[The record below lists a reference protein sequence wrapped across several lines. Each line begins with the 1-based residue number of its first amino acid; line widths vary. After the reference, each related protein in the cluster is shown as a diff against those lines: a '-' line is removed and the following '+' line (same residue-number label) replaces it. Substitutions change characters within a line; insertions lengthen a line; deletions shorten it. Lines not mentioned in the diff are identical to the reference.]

1 MISDALS
8 GSSLLPSTISPFDLR
23 NVYNSIVNG
32 AVTSLGYDVALLG
45 VRDDSKNELR
55 LRAVKVAA
63 ELTELSES
71 VACVAWRDV
80 RLPLG
85 ETQTPLAQ
93 AVRSGRNLVMHS
105 SGELWAGEPDGEAAH
120 GLVQA
125 LAGLNLTVMPLL
137 AAGQLL
143 GALIV
148 GTARGEPSDLETS
161 LLHAFANQSAMAVEN
176 ARLYD
181 QLNERLAEVSTL
193 YLLANQVSS
202 SLDVNVVLGS
212 VMDIL
217 KEVLNCR
224 GGCIFLLD
232 DKREWLEIRASSGIK
247 PYWQREARMRI
258 GEGISGQV
266 AQTAQPVY
274 IPDTHLQQDF
284 LIFDPAVRSL
294 LVVPLIFKGE
304 VIGTLNVDDDEPD
317 AFSED
322 VTRLLSIAAA
332 QAAAAIQ
339 TAKLYTDLKERAE
352 KLAQA
357 HKELQESD
365 RLRSEFVQN
374 MSHELRTPLTF
385 VRGYVELLLEGRLGP
400 LTEKQKQGLG
410 IVAQRTKTIIELVN
424 DILSLQRIERGELH
438 FASLSMEELA
448 HSAIEGAEA
457 TARQAG
463 LLLVADFEPG
473 LPLVWGDHDRLE
485 QVFNNLI
492 GNAIKFSPEVGG
504 QITVRLRQVTGFVR
518 VDVIDQGIGI
528 AGNHLARIFER
539 FYQVDGS
546 SKRRYSGTGLGL
558 AIVKEIV
565 DAHGGT
571 VMVESQLDV
580 GSTFSFTVP
589 LAQEQTLGS

>member
-8 GSSLLPSTISPFDLR
+8 RPSVLPSTISPFDLR
-23 NVYNSIVNG
+23 NVFDSIVNG
-32 AVTSLGYDVALLG
+32 TVSLLGYDLALLTI
-45 VRDDSKNELR
+45 VDEPKEQLEVCAAAVASR
-55 LRAVKVAA
+55 LA
-63 ELTELSES
+63 EAQDPLAQVS
-71 VACVAWRDV
+71 WREV
-80 RLPLG
+80 RLPL
-85 ETQTPLAQ
+85 AQ
-93 AVRSGRNLVMHS
+93 AQSLLLQVAQRGKDLVARSFS
-105 SGELWAGEPDGEAAH
+105 DLWAGGSDGQGMP
-120 GLVQA
+120 GLNES
-125 LAGLNLTVMPLL
+125 LAGLNVVAAPLL
-137 AAGQLL
+137 GGGQLV
-143 GALIV
+143 GALIA
-148 GTARGEPSDLETS
+148 GTERDELSSLNAS
-161 LLHAFANQSAMAVEN
+161 LLDALANQCAMAIEN

-181 QLNERLAEVSTL
+181 QVNQRLAEVSTL

-202 SLDVNVVLGS
+202 SLDLNVVLDS

-232 DKREWLEIRASSGIK
+232 DRREWLEMRASSGIK
-247 PYWQREARMRI
+247 PYWQREARMRL
-258 GEGISGQV
+258 GEGIGGQV
-266 AQTAQPVY
+266 ALTAQPVY
-274 IPDTHLQQDF
+274 IPDTRLQADF
-284 LIFDPAVRSL
+284 IVFDPVVRSL

-304 VIGTLNVDDDEPD
+304 VIGTLNVDDDEPN

-322 VTRLLSIAAA
+322 VSRLLSIAAA

-339 TAKLYTDLKERAE
+339 TARLYTDLKERAE

-365 RLRSEFVQN
+365 RLRAEFVQN

-400 LTEKQKQGLG
+400 LTEQQKQGLG

-424 DILSLQRIERGELH
+424 DILALQRVERGELQ
-438 FASLSMEELA
+438 FAPLSMEELA
-448 HSAIEGAEA
+448 RSAIEGAEA
-457 TARQAG
+457 SARQGG
-463 LLLVADFEPG
+463 LKLVPDFQPE
-473 LPLVWGDHDRLE
+473 LPPVMGDRARLD

-492 GNAIKFSPEVGG
+492 GNALKFSPETGG
-504 QITVRLRQVTGFVR
+504 TITVRLRRVDGFVR
-518 VDVIDQGIGI
+518 VDVVDQGIGI

-546 SKRRYSGTGLGL
+546 SKRRYGGTGLGL

-571 VMVESQLDV
+571 VTVESEPNV

-589 LAQEQTLGS
+589 VVPEQTE

>member
-8 GSSLLPSTISPFDLR
+8 RPSVLPSTISPFDLR
-23 NVYNSIVNG
+23 NVFDSIVNG
-32 AVTSLGYDVALLG
+32 AVTLLGYDLALLT
-45 VRDDSKNELR
+45 VVDKPKNELGVCAA
-55 LRAVKVAA
+55 AVAPGQD
-63 ELTELSES
+63 ELSES
-71 VACVAWRDV
+71 LARVSWREV
-80 RLPLG
+80 RMPLDQ
-85 ETQTPLAQ
+85 TQSLLLQAAQ
-93 AVRSGRNLVMHS
+93 SGKNLVAHS
-105 SGELWAGEPDGEAAH
+105 FSDLWAGGPDGELAS
-120 GLVQA
+120 GLGQS
-125 LAGLNLTVMPLL
+125 LAGLNLVVVPLL
-137 AAGQLL
+137 AGGQLV
-143 GALIV
+143 GGLIA
-148 GTARGEPSDLETS
+148 GTERDELSDIETS
-161 LLHAFANQSAMAVEN
+161 LLGAFANQCAMAIEN

-181 QLNERLAEVSTL
+181 QMNQRLAEVSTL

-202 SLDVNVVLGS
+202 SLDLNVVLDS

-232 DKREWLEIRASSGIK
+232 EKREWLEIRASSGIK
-247 PYWQREARMRI
+247 PYWQREARMRL

-266 AQTAQPVY
+266 AETAQPVY
-274 IPDTHLQQDF
+274 IPDTRLHPDF
-284 LIFDPAVRSL
+284 LVFDPAVRSL

-304 VIGTLNVDDDEPD
+304 VIGTLNVDDDEPN

-322 VTRLLSIAAA
+322 VSRLLSIAAA

-339 TAKLYTDLKERAE
+339 TARLYTDLRERAE
-352 KLAQA
+352 TLAQA
-357 HKELQESD
+357 HLELQESD
-365 RLRSEFVQN
+365 RLRAEFVQN

-400 LTEKQKQGLG
+400 LTEQQKQGLG

-424 DILSLQRIERGELH
+424 DILALQQVERGELH
-438 FASLSMEELA
+438 FAPLSMEEIA
-448 HSAIEGAEA
+448 RSAIEGAGA
-457 TARQAG
+457 AARQGG
-463 LLLVADFEPG
+463 LSLVADFQPG
-473 LPLVWGDHDRLE
+473 LPSVLGDRARLD

-492 GNAIKFSPEVGG
+492 GNALKFSPETGG
-504 QITVRLRQVTGFVR
+504 TITVRLRKADGFVR

-528 AGNHLARIFER
+528 AGDHLTRIFER

-546 SKRRYSGTGLGL
+546 SKRRFGGTGLGL

-571 VMVESQLDV
+571 VMVESEPNV

-589 LAQEQTLGS
+589 FAPGQTE

>member
-8 GSSLLPSTISPFDLR
+8 RPSVLPSTISPFDLR
-23 NVYNSIVNG
+23 NVFDSIVDGTVNL
-32 AVTSLGYDVALLG
+32 LGYDLALLTI
-45 VRDDSKNELR
+45 VDELKEQLEVCAAAVAPR
-55 LRAVKVAA
+55 LA
-63 ELTELSES
+63 ESGES
-71 VACVAWRDV
+71 LARVSWREV
-80 RLPLG
+80 WL
-85 ETQTPLAQ
+85 PLAQ
-93 AVRSGRNLVMHS
+93 AQSLLLQAAGSGMSPVAHS
-105 SGELWAGEPDGEAAH
+105 FSDLWAGGPDGEIVP
-120 GLVQA
+120 GLA
-125 LAGLNLTVMPLL
+125 DSLAGLNLVAAPLL
-137 AAGQLL
+137 SGGQL
-143 GALIV
+143 V
-148 GTARGEPSDLETS
+148 GVLMAGTEREELSDLDVS
-161 LLHAFANQSAMAVEN
+161 LLGAFANQCAMAIEN

-181 QLNERLAEVSTL
+181 QVNQRLAEVSTL

-202 SLDVNVVLGS
+202 SLDLNVVLDS

-232 DKREWLEIRASSGIK
+232 DRREWLEMRASSGIK
-247 PYWQREARMRI
+247 PYWQREARMRL
-258 GEGISGQV
+258 GEGIGGQV
-266 AQTAQPVY
+266 AQTAKPVY
-274 IPDTHLQQDF
+274 IPDTHLHPDF
-284 LIFDPAVRSL
+284 IVFDPVVRSL

-304 VIGTLNVDDDEPD
+304 VIGTLNVDDDEPN

-322 VTRLLSIAAA
+322 VSRLLSIAAA

-339 TAKLYTDLKERAE
+339 TARLYTDLKERAE

-400 LTEKQKQGLG
+400 LTEQQKQGLG

-424 DILSLQRIERGELH
+424 DILALQRVERGELQ
-438 FASLSMEELA
+438 FAPVSMEELA
-448 HSAIEGAEA
+448 RSAMEGAEA
-457 TARQAG
+457 AARQGG
-463 LLLVADFEPG
+463 LTLVPDFQPG
-473 LPLVWGDHDRLE
+473 LPPVMGDRARLD

-492 GNAIKFSPEVGG
+492 GNALKFSPETGG
-504 QITVRLRQVTGFVR
+504 TITVRLRQVDGFVR
-518 VDVIDQGIGI
+518 VDVVDQGIGI

-546 SKRRYSGTGLGL
+546 SKRRYGGTGLGL
-558 AIVKEIV
+558 AIVKEII
-565 DAHGGT
+565 DAHGGGVT
-571 VMVESQLDV
+571 VESEPNA

-589 LAQEQTLGS
+589 VAPGQTE